1 MSLIISSFKQSLRA
15 APAVLKETTLYFGLY
30 FFAGSLIVLALFKNS
45 ASSDG
50 FFSFYDSFSFA
61 TILNSGLLFFASLF
75 TVFIVPY
82 YAFKYSQGSA
92 PKFWDFIKNNIW
104 LLVFTH
110 IKAFFIILFF
120 LLLLILPGIYKSI
133 RWSFLNETVFFDKQN
148 QKSILKQAD
157 ANTRGW
163 FWKIVLFFILYGL
176 LSFILNWTLK
186 AGLSDSHLATSW
198 LKLIALFYLKCFYL
212 LWKTHLFFEIK
223 KQKGEPISC

>member
-1 MSLIISSFKQSLRA
+1 MSLIVSSFKQSLKSA
-15 APAVLKETTLYFGLY
+15 WAVLKDTTLYFGLY
-30 FFAGSLIVLALFKNS
+30 FFAGSLVVLALFKNS
-45 ASSDG
+45 SGFGYSS
-50 FFSFYDSFSFA
+50 FVFEE
-61 TILNSGLLFFASLF
+61 ILKTGLLFFASFF

-104 LLVFTH
+104 LLVLTH
-110 IKAFFIILFF
+110 IKAFFLVLFF
-120 LLLLILPGIYKSI
+120 LLLLILPGLYKSI

-157 ANTRGW
+157 SNTRGW

-176 LSFILNWTLK
+176 LSLILIWFLK
-186 AGLSDSHLATSW
+186 AALSGPHLTVSW
-198 LKLIALFYLKCFYL
+198 LKLIAFFYLKCFYL

-223 KQKGEPISC
+223 KQKGEPVSC